1 MNYRTYKT
9 ILLITSILFLV
20 NHKMYS
26 QDEDDK
32 WVVGAGVN
40 VIDIRSP
47 HKLVGVVKDY
57 LNGSIEDINASG
69 SLLRVFVGRY
79 LANGITIQVAASANE
94 IQKGFRY
101 ATGDPLTSDLFFA
114 MDGKLKYDLN
124 YLLKSST
131 GPFDPFVLVGG
142 GYSKIG
148 ETSNINI
155 AVGWGFNLWF
165 SRGVGLNFQS
175 DYNHNPKSNAN
186 DYFQHSIGLVFKLST
201 TPRFKW
207 RGR

>member
-1 MNYRTYKT
+1 MNHLTYKK
-9 ILLITSILFLV
+9 ILLFSSILFLV
-20 NHKMYS
+20 NYTMYS

-40 VIDIRSP
+40 VVDIRSP
-47 HKLVGVVKDY
+47 EGIIGVVKDY
-57 LNGSIEDINASG
+57 ANGSIEDLNASG
-69 SLLRVFVGRY
+69 SLIRVFVGRY
-79 LANGITIQVAASANE
+79 LANGLTMQASASANE

-101 ATGDPLTSDLFFA
+101 ATGDPLTSDSFFA
-114 MDGKLKYDLN
+114 LDGKFKYDLN
-124 YLLKSST
+124 YLLQRST

-148 ETSNINI
+148 EASHINI
-155 AVGWGFNLWF
+155 AAGWGFNLWF

-175 DYNHNPKSNAN
+175 DYNHDPKSSTN

-201 TPRFKW
+201 SPKFKW